1 MSQYQVEWCWAM
13 LEGSVQRGRSPWK
26 HSSEQILRTVLTKD
40 QIQNCSPKKQTSDWF
55 QIPRPIL
62 IAKFKIYFARVI
74 FKRRTTFSIDITV
87 QLCSGPLYDEDNNFF
102 VLKSSCL
109 FVTGACPQIRHSE
122 KAIKKGVDRDTGLFP
137 RSAARAGHYYY
148 YRWLPVCTTGG

>member
-1 MSQYQVEWCWAM
+1 MIIDNRYYQIKLIFWNRLRALVVTEMSQYQVEWWGAM

-62 IAKFKIYFARVI
+62 MAKFKKYFARVI

-87 QLCSGPLYDEDNNFF
+87 QLCIGPLYDEDNNFF
-102 VLKSSCL
+102 VCSEIKLLICYPGLSPNKALQRQLK
-109 FVTGACPQIRHSE
+109 
-122 KAIKKGVDRDTGLFP
+122 
-137 RSAARAGHYYY
+137 
-148 YRWLPVCTTGG
+148 

>member
-1 MSQYQVEWCWAM
+1 MSQYQVEWWGAM

-62 IAKFKIYFARVI
+62 MAKFKKYFAGVI
-74 FKRRTTFSIDITV
+74 FKRKTTFQLTS
-87 QLCSGPLYDEDNNFF
+87 LCSGPLYYEDNNFF

-122 KAIKKGVDRDTGLFP
+122 KANKIGMKRDTGLFP

-148 YRWLPVCTTGG
+148 YRWLPVTTTSG